1 MPSLRFLA
9 AAITIGGLGLSE
21 PGCAGTGAGAGVNGT
36 YTSAEDNNPLT
47 MELTSGGGVV
57 MTVPGVGASKGTYT
71 VDGEKIIV
79 TVEGQAH
86 TLIRDGNC
94 VRDQLLVF
102 GKMCKGGKAGG
113 ASNVSTRQVPVTPT
127 GTWVATNAD
136 GQFRI
141 VFGAGNT
148 LTLTATPTSGQ
159 ADTRD
164 GIYKVEGDEVYATL
178 AQGEPLVL
186 KFVNDAY
193 ESTSFGPLMRFV
205 KQ

>member
-1 MPSLRFLA
+1 MSSTHSLALAFAIGSTGLFLQACGGSGSGSGPS
-9 AAITIGGLGLSE
+9 
-21 PGCAGTGAGAGVNGT
+21 GT
-36 YTSAEDNNPLT
+36 YTSVTDTALT

-57 MTVPGVGASKGTYT
+57 MTAAGVGSSKGTYV

-79 TVEGQAH
+79 TLEGQAH
-86 TLIRDGNC
+86 TLIKDGDC
-94 VRDQLLVF
+94 VRDQLDVF

-113 ASNVSTRQVPVTPT
+113 ESNVSTRQVPVTAA
-127 GTWVATNAD
+127 GTWLATNAD

-148 LTLTATPTSGQ
+148 LTLTATSAGGT

-164 GIYKVEGDEVYATL
+164 GTYKVEGDEVYATL
-178 AQGEPLVL
+178 TQGEPLVL
-186 KFVNDAY
+186 KFVNNAY

>member
-1 MPSLRFLA
+1 LA
-9 AAITIGGLGLSE
+9 LAFAIGGAGLFLQACGSS
-21 PGCAGTGAGAGVNGT
+21 GSGSGVNGK
-36 YTSAEDNNPLT
+36 YTSVADDALT

-57 MTVPGVGASKGTYT
+57 MTAAGAGSSKGTYV

-79 TVEGQAH
+79 TLEGQAH
-86 TLIRDGNC
+86 TLIKDGDC
-94 VRDQLLVF
+94 VRDQLDVF
-102 GKMCKGGKAGG
+102 GRMCKGGKAGG
-113 ASNVSTRQVPVTPT
+113 ESNVSTRQVPVTPA
-127 GTWVATNAD
+127 GTWLATNAD
-136 GQFRI
+136 GQFQL

-148 LTLTATPTSGQ
+148 LTLTATPTGGT

-164 GIYKVEGDEVYATL
+164 GTYKVEGDEVYATL
-178 AQGEPLVL
+178 TQGEPLVL